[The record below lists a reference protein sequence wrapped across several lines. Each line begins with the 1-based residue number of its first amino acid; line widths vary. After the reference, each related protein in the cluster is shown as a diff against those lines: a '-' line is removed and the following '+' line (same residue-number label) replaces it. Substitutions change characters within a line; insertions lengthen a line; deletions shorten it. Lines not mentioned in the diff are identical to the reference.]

1 MNDDMTPNPSIQCG
15 VCSCSYHDP
24 SNHCSLNKIHV
35 DPMPGG
41 SSGKADDESKCGS
54 YRCRG
59 RN

>member
-1 MNDDMTPNPSIQCG
+1 MNENMDPNPSIQCG

-24 SNHCSLNKIHV
+24 SNYCCLSKIHV

-41 SSGKADDESKCGS
+41 SSGKADDESMCGS

-59 RN
+59 KG

>member
-1 MNDDMTPNPSIQCG
+1 MNDNMAPNQSIQCG

-24 SNHCSLNKIHV
+24 GNYCSLSKIHV

-41 SSGKADDESKCGS
+41 SGGAPEDESMCGS

-59 RN
+59 KA